1 MGDNGFM
8 EGFMSGQNSTNRNND
23 SFFGGGQWMWI
34 IVVFALLFG
43 WGNRGNNQA
52 PIVLPSP
59 SPALEGALT
68 RGELATEFGQNDIKN
83 GIRTLTDRV
92 SDSFAT
98 NNTAMLA
105 GFNGVDRQLCQG
117 FAGVNAG
124 LAENRFAA
132 QQCCCETQRAIDAV
146 RAENYKN
153 TCEITTALHA
163 EGEATRGMIA
173 ANQLQELRD
182 KLADR
187 DRDLLAANFNASQV
201 AQTAQII
208 GVLQPTPRPA
218 YITCSPYAAYSTNM
232 YTGCNS
238 GCAACNG

>member
-1 MGDNGFM
+1 MGENGFM
-8 EGFMSGQNSTNRNND
+8 EGFMSGQNSTNRNGD
-23 SFFGGGQWMWI
+23 GIFGGSWLWI

-43 WGNRGNNQA
+43 WGNRGNNQ
-52 PIVLPSP
+52 VMTP

-68 RGELATEFGQNDIKN
+68 RGELASEFGQNDIKN
-83 GIRTLTDRV
+83 GIRSLTDRV

-98 NNTAMLA
+98 NNTAMLE
-105 GFNGVDRQLCQG
+105 GFNDVGRQLCQG
-117 FAGVNAG
+117 FANVNAG
-124 LAENRFAA
+124 IAENRFAA

-163 EGEATRGMIA
+163 EGEATRALIA

-201 AQTAQII
+201 AQTAQLVGI
-208 GVLQPTPRPA
+208 LQPTPRPA
-218 YITCSPYAAYSTNM
+218 YITCSPYAAYN
-232 YTGCNS
+232 TGCNS
-238 GCAACNG
+238 GCAGCNG

>member
-8 EGFMSGQNSTNRNND
+8 EGFMSGQNSTNRNGEGL
-23 SFFGGGQWMWI
+23 FGGQWMWI

-43 WGNRGNNQA
+43 WGGNGLGRGTSA
-52 PIVLPSP
+52 
-59 SPALEGALT
+59 ALEGTLT

-98 NNTAMLA
+98 NNTAMLE
-105 GFNGVDRQLCQG
+105 GFNGIGRQLCQG

-124 LAENRFAA
+124 IAENRFAA

-163 EGEATRGMIA
+163 EGEATRAMIA
-173 ANQLQELRD
+173 ANQVQELRD

-187 DRDLLAANFNASQV
+187 DRDLLAANFAASQV
-201 AQTAQII
+201 AQTAQIV

-218 YITCSPYAAYSTNM
+218 YITCSPYAAYGNNV